1 MGRKILLIVIII
13 LVVIQFIRPARNIST
28 TPSPHDIS
36 TEYTVP
42 DSVKNIMAVACND
55 CHTNNTRYPWYAN
68 IQPVGWWLQ
77 NHVNEGKRHL
87 NYSEFTSLEKK
98 KQYKKMDET
107 AHEVK
112 EGDMPLNSYLWIHHD
127 AELTQAEKDMIVN
140 WAQQLSDKIVT
151 DNHLVRE
158 KENEKREH

>member
-1 MGRKILLIVIII
+1 MGRKILLIIIII

-42 DSVKNIMAVACND
+42 DSIKNIMAVACND
-55 CHTNNTRYPWYAN
+55 CHTNNTPYPWYAN

-77 NHVNEGKRHL
+77 NHVNEGNRHL

-127 AELTQAEKDMIVN
+127 AELTQAQKDMIVN
-140 WAQQLSDKIVT
+140 WAQQLSDKIVN

-158 KENEKREH
+158 KEKQEQ

>member
-1 MGRKILLIVIII
+1 MVRKILLIVLVI

-36 TEYTVP
+36 TEYAVP

-68 IQPVGWWLQ
+68 IQPVGWWLT

-87 NYSEFTSLEKK
+87 NYSEFTSYDKK
-98 KQYKKMDET
+98 KQYKKMDAT

-112 EGDMPLNSYLWIHHD
+112 EGDMPLNSYLWIHKD
-127 AELTQAEKDMIVN
+127 AKLTQAEKDLLVN
-140 WAQQLSDKIVT
+140 WSQQLSDKIVS
-151 DNHLVRE
+151 DNHLTRE
-158 KENEKREH
+158 KENDKPER

>member
-28 TPSPHDIS
+28 TPSAHDIS

-42 DSVKNIMAVACND
+42 DSIKNIMAVACND

-127 AELTQAEKDMIVN
+127 AELTQAQKDMIVN
-140 WAQQLSDKIVT
+140 WAQQLSDKIVE

-158 KENEKREH
+158 KEKEPNRN

>member
-1 MGRKILLIVIII
+1 MGRKILLIIIII

-28 TPSPHDIS
+28 TPSTHDIS

-68 IQPVGWWLQ
+68 VQPVGWWLQ

-107 AHEVK
+107 AHEIK

-127 AELTQAEKDMIVN
+127 AKLTQAEKDLLIN
-140 WAQQLSDKIVT
+140 WAQQLSDKIVN

-158 KENEKREH
+158 KETDKRE

>member
-1 MGRKILLIVIII
+1 MRKKILIIVVII

-28 TPSPHDIS
+28 SPSPHDIS

-68 IQPVGWWLQ
+68 IQPVGWWMQ
-77 NHVNEGKRHL
+77 NHINGGKRHL
-87 NYSEFTSLEKK
+87 NFSEFTTYDTK
-98 KQYKKMDET
+98 KQYKKMDQ
-107 AHEVK
+107 AADQVK
-112 EGDMPLNSYLWIHHD
+112 DGEMPIDSYLWIHKD
-127 AELTQAEKDMIVN
+127 AKLTQQEKDLLVD
-140 WAQQLSDKIVT
+140 WAQQLSDKIVN

-158 KENEKREH
+158 KKNEKQ

>member
-1 MGRKILLIVIII
+1 MGRKILLIIIII

-42 DSVKNIMAVACND
+42 DSIKNIMAVACND

-127 AELTQAEKDMIVN
+127 AELTQAQKDMIVN
-140 WAQQLSDKIVT
+140 WAQQLSDKIVN

-158 KENEKREH
+158 KEKQEQ